1 MFASSV
7 SLRNPRPVAT
17 NDRHLHRQSRKRS
30 FLQLFQVALGLE
42 GQHLQVAV

>member
-7 SLRNPRPVAT
+7 SWRNPRPFVT

-30 FLQLFQVALGLE
+30 FLQLLQVALGLE
-42 GQHLQVAV
+42 GQHLQVVV